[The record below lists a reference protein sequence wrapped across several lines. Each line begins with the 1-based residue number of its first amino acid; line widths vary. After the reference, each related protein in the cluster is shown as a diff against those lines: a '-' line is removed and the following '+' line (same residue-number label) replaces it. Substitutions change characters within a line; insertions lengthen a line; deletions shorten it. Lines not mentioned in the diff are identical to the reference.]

1 MLQVDHTYSVIIN
14 SGRLMLSGETAGV
27 YCKGHTQNTDRTT
40 LNIVVVVWL
49 PLGCGRL
56 SMSVIYPAA
65 TNFTSM
71 PEI

>member
-1 MLQVDHTYSVIIN
+1 
-14 SGRLMLSGETAGV
+14 MLSGETAGV